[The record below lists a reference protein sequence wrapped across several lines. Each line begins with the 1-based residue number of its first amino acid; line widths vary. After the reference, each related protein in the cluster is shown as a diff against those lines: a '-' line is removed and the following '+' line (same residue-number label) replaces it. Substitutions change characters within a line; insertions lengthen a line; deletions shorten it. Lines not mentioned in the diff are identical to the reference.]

1 MVFRGKCIFE
11 KLKTLLCS
19 SPILGYPKSEGHYIL
34 DTDASDV
41 GVGAVLSQVQGK
53 EERILAYASKKL
65 DIHQTRYSTTRK
77 ELIAVVTFITQFRHY
92 LLGRKF
98 ILRTDHSSL
107 RWLFSFKD
115 PQGQILR
122 WLEVLSQFDFEIQH
136 RKGKLHQNADALSR
150 KPLEN
155 KNLDSDWKEFEENV
169 DNVTDL

>member
-1 MVFRGKCIFE
+1 M
-11 KLKTLLCS
+11 
-19 SPILGYPKSEGHYIL
+19 
-34 DTDASDV
+34 
-41 GVGAVLSQVQGK
+41 
-53 EERILAYASKKL
+53 
-65 DIHQTRYSTTRK
+65 
-77 ELIAVVTFITQFRHY
+77 VTFITQFRHY

-98 ILRTDHSSL
+98 ILRTDHRSL
-107 RWLFSFKD
+107 RWFFSFKD